1 MKIYNR
7 KKFAVGVLVILLATV
22 NLLMDVVNQTTDV
35 NGIILVTA
43 LYLFGFGAVLRSL
56 SKKLTREDKLE
67 ELDERNQLIALKSK
81 SKAFVLAE
89 VISFVLMLGL
99 LVMGKVSGNTEL
111 IAIGVGLAFAV
122 AILMLT
128 ELFTSMYYEEKN

>member
-22 NLLMDVVNQTTDV
+22 NLLMDVVNQTADI

-67 ELDERNQLIALKSK
+67 ELDERNQLIDLKSK

-99 LVMGKVSGNTEL
+99 MVMGKVSGNTEL
-111 IAIGVGLAFAV
+111 IAMGVGLAFAV

>member
-7 KKFAVGVLVILLATV
+7 KKFAVGVFVILLATV
-22 NLLMDVVNQTTDV
+22 NLLMDVVNQTTDI
-35 NGIILVTA
+35 NGVILVTA
-43 LYLFGFGAVLRSL
+43 LYLFGFGAILRSL

-67 ELDERNQLIALKSK
+67 ELDERNQLVALKSK

-111 IAIGVGLAFAV
+111 IAMGVGLAFAV

>member
-1 MKIYNR
+1 M
-7 KKFAVGVLVILLATV
+7 ILLATV
-22 NLLMDVVNQTTDV
+22 NLLMDVVNQTADI

-67 ELDERNQLIALKSK
+67 ELDERNQLIDLKSK

-99 LVMGKVSGNTEL
+99 MVMGKVSGNTEL
-111 IAIGVGLAFAV
+111 IAMGVGLAFAV

>member
-7 KKFAVGVLVILLATV
+7 KKFAAGVLVILLATV

-81 SKAFVLAE
+81 GKAFVLAE